1 MAIRRFMRD
10 KFYVDRAHSSFLTFS
25 SNPKA
30 LPRNKSINYSF
41 HSFLFFLS
49 QDVHAGMLER
59 RFTTTIQPRT
69 WFTQI
74 KRHTK
79 LQTII
84 RIAKFLPRK
93 QPEKNIA
100 WFSSSAIY
108 FTSLHAPDAVNKRA
122 YTPRHEPRFISL

>member
-1 MAIRRFMRD
+1 MAIRCFMRD

-30 LPRNKSINYSF
+30 LPWNKSINYSF
-41 HSFLFFLS
+41 HSFLFLS
-49 QDVHAGMLER
+49 QDVHAGVLER

-74 KRHTK
+74 ERHNK

-122 YTPRHEPRFISL
+122 YTPHHQPRSIRL

>member
-10 KFYVDRAHSSFLTFS
+10 KFYVDQANSSFLTFS

-30 LPRNKSINYSF
+30 LPWNKSINYSF
-41 HSFLFFLS
+41 YSFLFLS
-49 QDVHAGMLER
+49 QVVHAGVVDH

-84 RIAKFLPRK
+84 RIAKFLPGK

-100 WFSSSAIY
+100 WFSSSTIY
-108 FTSLHAPDAVNKRA
+108 FTSLHAPDVVNKRA
-122 YTPRHEPRFISL
+122 YTPRHKPRFIRL